1 MSLSLLFYSS
11 LGKDYFNAPF
21 LSKSEALIDVIGENG
36 REMTDI
42 NYMLSKT
49 EFEIVLF

>member
-11 LGKDYFNAPF
+11 IGKDHFNAPF

-36 REMTDI
+36 RELTDTD
-42 NYMLSKT
+42 YMLSKT
-49 EFEIVLF
+49 